1 MPLPTIALH
10 FSHSHLPISLLPQTS
25 PFRHAFLL
33 RPPLT
38 KKSLQTLTLITKSKP
53 IAPLKATA
61 SSEFQSANDGAE
73 RLREAILLVRSIL
86 PPGSWWRLD
95 DGIGKG
101 DEGGEKRKVVTV
113 VSALRRMWGLV
124 AGDRWVIFVGF
135 ASLAVAAL
143 SDISIPHFL
152 TASIFSAQSGETM
165 IFWRNLKILA
175 LLCFTSGIGSGL
187 RSCYFGIAN
196 MILVRRMREILYSI
210 VLVQDISFFDSETVG
225 DLTSR
230 LGSDCQQVSRVIG
243 NDLNLMSRN
252 ILQGTGAL
260 VYLFFLSWPLALSTL
275 LICSTLLA
283 IMFFHGRYQ
292 RKAAKS
298 TQEYTACANE
308 VAQESFSL
316 IRTIRVYGTETQET
330 LRYMQW
336 MEKLADISLRQS
348 LAYGFWNLSFNT
360 LYHSTQIIAVLMGGM
375 SIMSGHISAEQ
386 LTKFI
391 LYSEWLIYSTWFV
404 GDNWSNIMQS
414 TGASEKVFQMMDLSP
429 TKQSFVEGLKLPKLM
444 GQIEFVNVSFYYPSR
459 NMVHAIR
466 EVNLL
471 LHPKEVVAIVG
482 LSGSGKSTLV
492 NLLLRLYEPTDGQI
506 LMDGFPLRDLDVK
519 WLRERIGFVGQ
530 EPRLFR
536 KDIVSNITYGCTRKI
551 THDDVIWAAKQ
562 AFAHDF
568 ILSLP
573 NGYNTLVDNA
583 LLSGGQKQR
592 IAIARAILR
601 DPDILILDEAT
612 SALDAE
618 SEHYVKEVIH
628 AVQDDVKSRTVI
640 VIAHRLST
648 IRGADR
654 IIVMDGGRVA
664 EMGGHSDLIH
674 KDGLYARLIKRQMDA
689 FA

>member
-1 MPLPTIALH
+1 
-10 FSHSHLPISLLPQTS
+10 
-25 PFRHAFLL
+25 
-33 RPPLT
+33 
-38 KKSLQTLTLITKSKP
+38 
-53 IAPLKATA
+53 
-61 SSEFQSANDGAE
+61 
-73 RLREAILLVRSIL
+73 
-86 PPGSWWRLD
+86 
-95 DGIGKG
+95 
-101 DEGGEKRKVVTV
+101 
-113 VSALRRMWGLV
+113 
-124 AGDRWVIFVGF
+124 
-135 ASLAVAAL
+135 
-143 SDISIPHFL
+143 
-152 TASIFSAQSGETM
+152 
-165 IFWRNLKILA
+165 
-175 LLCFTSGIGSGL
+175 
-187 RSCYFGIAN
+187 
-196 MILVRRMREILYSI
+196 
-210 VLVQDISFFDSETVG
+210 
-225 DLTSR
+225 
-230 LGSDCQQVSRVIG
+230 
-243 NDLNLMSRN
+243 
-252 ILQGTGAL
+252 
-260 VYLFFLSWPLALSTL
+260 
-275 LICSTLLA
+275 
-283 IMFFHGRYQ
+283 
-292 RKAAKS
+292 
-298 TQEYTACANE
+298 
-308 VAQESFSL
+308 
-316 IRTIRVYGTETQET
+316 
-330 LRYMQW
+330 
-336 MEKLADISLRQS
+336 
-348 LAYGFWNLSFNT
+348 
-360 LYHSTQIIAVLMGGM
+360 
-375 SIMSGHISAEQ
+375 
-386 LTKFI
+386 
-391 LYSEWLIYSTWFV
+391 
-404 GDNWSNIMQS
+404 MQS

-429 TKQSFVEGLKLPKLM
+429 TKQSLVEGLKLPKLM
-444 GQIEFVNVSFYYPSR
+444 GQIEFANVSFYYPSR

-592 IAIARAILR
+592 IAIARAILK